1 MLTSSYALIYYT
13 DYTEIIADYEDYRYN
28 VGWIVIGLILF
39 AIIWNVAKIFRKTII
54 QMNKK
59 IMSKYPRKAKK
70 SHEEKLQIEKENMN
84 VIE

>member
-1 MLTSSYALIYYT
+1 MLASSYALIYYS

-54 QMNKK
+54 SIKKK
-59 IMSKYPRKAKK
+59 IMKKYPQKAKK
-70 SHEEKLQIEKENMN
+70 SHE
-84 VIE
+84 